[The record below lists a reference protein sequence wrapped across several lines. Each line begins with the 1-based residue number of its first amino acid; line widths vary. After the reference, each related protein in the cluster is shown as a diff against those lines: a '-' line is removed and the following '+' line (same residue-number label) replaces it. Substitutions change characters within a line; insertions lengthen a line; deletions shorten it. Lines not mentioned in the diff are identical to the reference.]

1 MLEGVVDGVIGVDT
15 HKHTLTAATVDP
27 VGAVLDQ
34 RTNRA
39 EPAGYQ
45 RLLTFGRRC
54 VLGRRVWA
62 LEGAGSYGAGLAVF
76 LADHG
81 EQVVEIDRP
90 ARPARRSGAKSD
102 PLDAARAAR
111 EALAREHLASP
122 RARGTREAL
131 RVLLTCRHGA
141 VTAPTATINQLKAL
155 VVSAPAQLRSQLA
168 SMDGDELVGVC
179 ARLRGHPTRPIEPTT
194 VRAPRSTARRILA
207 LQAEVDE
214 VGEQLGRLVA
224 ATMPALLEV
233 VGIGPVVAAQLLAS
247 WSHPGRLRSEA
258 AFAALAGAAP
268 IPASSGKTVRYRLNR
283 SGDRQLNR
291 ALHTIVLARRAHH
304 PETRAYVARRT
315 AQGKTS
321 KEINRCLKRALARR
335 LYKLLLTA
343 IEASLLGGCRSVAR
357 RLGCPI
363 GADQLD
369 PLGEVEPPRPRPWR
383 GVHHPKPGATGV
395 LDRVGQ
401 VRVAWPER
409 MWPDAGSEVP
419 DQRPVAWP
427 QDAADLG

>member
-1 MLEGVVDGVIGVDT
+1 MPMLEGVVDGVIGVDT
-15 HKHTLTAATVDP
+15 HKHTLTAAAVDP

-34 RTNRA
+34 QTDRA

-45 RLLTFGRRC
+45 RLLTFGRRR
-54 VLGRRVWA
+54 VPGRRVWA

-141 VTAPTATINQLKAL
+141 VTARTATINQLKAL

-179 ARLRGHPTRPIEPTT
+179 ARLRGHPTRPIEHTAT
-194 VRAPRSTARRILA
+194 VRALRSTARRILA

-233 VGIGPVVAAQLLAS
+233 VGIGPVVAAQLLVS
-247 WSHPGRLRSEA
+247 WSHPGRRADPRLLGQDGPLPPQPVRGPA
-258 AFAALAGAAP
+258 AQPG
-268 IPASSGKTVRYRLNR
+268 T
-283 SGDRQLNR
+283 
-291 ALHTIVLARRAHH
+291 AHH
-304 PETRAYVARRT
+304 RARPPRPSSRDPGLRRPPHRPGQDQQGDQPVPQASACPSALQAPRSDHPCRPDQEARHH
-315 AQGKTS
+315 
-321 KEINRCLKRALARR
+321 
-335 LYKLLLTA
+335 LTT
-343 IEASLLGGCRSVAR
+343 IEASQLHSVLGVGLTGAHRLLPVC
-357 RLGCPI
+357 CPLSLW
-363 GADQLD
+363 GKA
-369 PLGEVEPPRPRPWR
+369 RPRR
-383 GVHHPKPGATGV
+383 
-395 LDRVGQ
+395 D
-401 VRVAWPER
+401 
-409 MWPDAGSEVP
+409 VP
-419 DQRPVAWP
+419 DGTGD
-427 QDAADLG
+427 QDFCGGGGEGI

>member
-1 MLEGVVDGVIGVDT
+1 MPMLEGAVEGVIGVDT
-15 HKHTLTAATVDP
+15 HKHTLTAAAVDP

-34 RTNRA
+34 RTDRA
-39 EPAGYQ
+39 EPAGYR
-45 RLLTFGRRC
+45 RLLAFGRRR
-54 VLGRRVWA
+54 VPGRRVWA
-62 LEGAGSYGAGLAVF
+62 LEGTGGYGAGLAVF

-81 EQVVEIDRP
+81 EQVVGIDRP

-141 VTAPTATINQLKAL
+141 VTARTATINQPKAL

-168 SMDGDELVGVC
+168 GLDDDELVGVC
-179 ARLRGHPTRPIEPTT
+179 ARLRGHPSRPVEHSAT
-194 VRAPRSTARRILA
+194 VRALRSTARRILA
-207 LQAEVDE
+207 LRAEVDE
-214 VGEQLGRLVA
+214 VGGQPGRLVA
-224 ATMPALLEV
+224 ATTPALLEV
-233 VGIGPVVAAQLLAS
+233 VGIGPVVAAQLLVS

-268 IPASSGKTVRYRLNR
+268 IPASSGKTVRYRLDR

-291 ALHTIVLARRAHH
+291 ALHTMVLVRRAHH

-321 KEINRCLKRALARR
+321 KEVNRCLKRALARR
-335 LYKLLLTA
+335 PYKLL
-343 IEASLLGGCRSVAR
+343 EATTQADRIK
-357 RLGCPI
+357 RLAP
-363 GADQLD
+363 
-369 PLGEVEPPRPRPWR
+369 
-383 GVHHPKPGATGV
+383 T
-395 LDRVGQ
+395 
-401 VRVAWPER
+401 
-409 MWPDAGSEVP
+409 
-419 DQRPVAWP
+419 
-427 QDAADLG
+427 